1 MRWRVPALRQAS
13 GTPARIDTARREPD
27 LFLMQ
32 NHSIFEHLAIACAA
46 PTRTLRFWPFIPLL
60 LLVAIP
66 ARAGFVE
73 TFDNGSNNGDW
84 HLTVNPATIE
94 PDGGN
99 PGPYLRATADAAVP
113 TWFVPLDTRNT
124 HFLGNF
130 AMHRVGTLAVD
141 IDIFSGVEVPDRA
154 ITLDL
159 NTTLG
164 TGDFGKGVDAYYIGA
179 DISKLPVG
187 WRTYE
192 FPINASSPTI
202 PAGWVVTKGDGR
214 PGTDADWQALMEDVE
229 TLGVE
234 LGEPGFF
241 YPFGIWDLGLDNAR
255 VTKLL
260 RQR

>member
-1 MRWRVPALRQAS
+1 MHH
-13 GTPARIDTARREPD
+13 D
-27 LFLMQ
+27 
-32 NHSIFEHLAIACAA
+32 SIFEHIGIACPA
-46 PTRTLRFWPFIPLL
+46 PTRTLRFWPVIPFLL
-60 LLVAIP
+60 LLAIP

-113 TWFVPLDTRNT
+113 TWFVPLDTPNT

-130 AMHRVGTLAVD
+130 ALHKVGTLAVD

-154 ITLDL
+154 VTLDL

-187 WRTYE
+187 WHTYE

-202 PAGWVVTKGDGR
+202 PLGWVVTKGDGR
-214 PGTDADWQALMEDVE
+214 PGTDADWQALMGDVE

-255 VTKLL
+255 ITRLL
-260 RQR
+260 RQP